1 MSEVKAVDEIQKGS
15 LSPLSLL
22 VVEDDKGVQNQLK
35 WALTEKYHVFMA
47 EDRQTALDIMAAE
60 NPMVVILD
68 LGLPP
73 DANGATEG
81 LFLLEAI
88 REKYPATKVIIAS
101 GNSDLQN
108 ALKAIELGAYDF
120 YSKPIDLDVLNH
132 IIQRAWH
139 VAKLEKENERRAKAS
154 MENIYLNGIISG
166 DPAMSKIAQSVRK
179 IAGTDISVLITGES
193 GTGKELVAKAIHYDS
208 PRASHE
214 FVAINCAAIPEN
226 LLESEL
232 FGFEKGSFTGAVS
245 QSIGKVEMAN
255 QGTLFLDEIGDM
267 PLILQSKLL
276 RFLQERHIERI
287 GGRKKIPIDIRVLC
301 ATHQNLKEMISAG
314 TFRED
319 LYYRLNEFSISLP
332 PLRERLGDIELLAK
346 YFIHRFAKDLKKQV
360 TGISDKALMVL
371 QDYEWPGNI
380 REFENK
386 MKRAVIMTE
395 KKQITAQDL
404 ELTSVMNMDQ
414 LPTLKDFR
422 DRHEKEL
429 LMKALQA
436 TRGNVSLASKILD
449 VSRPK
454 IYEMIETYNIEL

>member
-1 MSEVKAVDEIQKGS
+1 MSEIQAIDQMQKGS
-15 LSPLSLL
+15 LAPLTLL
-22 VVEDDKGVQNQLK
+22 VVEDDRGVQSQLK
-35 WALTEKYHVFMA
+35 WALAENYNLFMA
-47 EDRQTALDIMAAE
+47 EDRQTALEIMAAE
-60 NPMVVILD
+60 KPMVVILD

-81 LFLLEAI
+81 LSILETI
-88 REKYPATKVIIAS
+88 REKYPTTKVIIAS

-120 YSKPIDLDVLNH
+120 YSKPIDLEVLNH
-132 IIQRAWH
+132 IIKRAWH
-139 VAKLEKENERRAKAS
+139 VAKLEKENERRAAS
-154 MENIYLNGIISG
+154 MQNSYLDGIISG
-166 DPAMSKIAQSVRK
+166 DPTISKIAQSVRK
-179 IAGTDISVLITGES
+179 IASTDISVLITGES
-193 GTGKELVAKAIHYDS
+193 GTGKELVAKAIHYSS
-208 PRASHE
+208 PRANHE

-232 FGFEKGSFTGAVS
+232 FGFEKGSFTGAVT

-301 ATHQNLKEMISAG
+301 ATHQNLNEMIAAG

-319 LYYRLNEFSISLP
+319 LFYRLNEFSISLP
-332 PLRERLGDIELLAK
+332 PLRERVGDIELLAK
-346 YFIHRFAKDLKKQV
+346 YFINRFSKELKKQV
-360 TGISDKALMVL
+360 TGISDKALVVL
-371 QDYEWPGNI
+371 EEYSWPGNI

-386 MKRAVIMTE
+386 IKRAVIMTD

-404 ELTSVMNMDQ
+404 ELTSKIHFEE

-422 DRHEKEL
+422 DKHEKDL
-429 LMKALQA
+429 LIKALQA
-436 TRGNVSLASKILD
+436 TRGNVSLVSKILD
-449 VSRPK
+449 ISRPK
-454 IYEMIETYNIEL
+454 VYEMIESYKIEL